1 MNTSG
6 RKRTLAARSGSASP
20 APISRRK
27 QMTVL
32 IRNATLVILYLV
44 VIADVLQWVSSFA
57 TDEGPRLIADGIRAI
72 YVLTFVTA
80 IGLAALVAGK
90 SGPN

>member
-1 MNTSG
+1 
-6 RKRTLAARSGSASP
+6 
-20 APISRRK
+20 
-27 QMTVL
+27 MTVL